1 MFANVNGLAD
11 EMKKE
16 GIGRVSFEAKI
27 ADIRVKV
34 YFIMDMGRWAILVCD
49 VDKNKP
55 ALKFVSEH
63 NDDNFYVPMEYWSD
77 CVFYFLPD
85 RMSRYGKK
93 RPQTD
98 EYEYYYLVFYD
109 IISTWLSNLKFPT
122 LKETNMVDYTE
133 LPMLM
138 FGGKRKYFYML
149 RTAVPKPISS
159 EKTILAFGE
168 NMANFI
174 EEQGYVV
181 GWTDRKRKEN
191 IEKIADLAVRERW
204 FKCIDEKDE
213 AKFIRYNNL

>member
-34 YFIMDMGRWAILVCD
+34 YFIMDMGKWVILVCD

-63 NDDNFYVPMEYWSD
+63 NDDDFYAPMEYWGA
-77 CVFYFLPD
+77 CILYFFPD
-85 RMSRYGKK
+85 EEDNYEEVGSWIKK
-93 RPQTD
+93 
-98 EYEYYYLVFYD
+98 YKYYYLMFYKN
-109 IISTWLSNLKFPT
+109 INTWLSNLNFPS
-122 LKETNMVDYTE
+122 LKEANMVDYTE

-149 RTAVPKPISS
+149 RTAVPKPLSS